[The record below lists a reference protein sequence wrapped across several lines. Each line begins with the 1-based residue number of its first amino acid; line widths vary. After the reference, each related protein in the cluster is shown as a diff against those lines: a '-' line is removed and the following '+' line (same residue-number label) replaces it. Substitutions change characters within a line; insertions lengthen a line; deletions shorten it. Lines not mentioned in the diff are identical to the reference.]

1 MLDGS
6 RLKAQGSSA
15 KLDKH
20 QAVGYN
26 GIQKEDNMIIDR
38 TPTEGAVRISNTINN
53 HLVTRV
59 YYFMTEKEAIE
70 SFKEEFNEKEN
81 R

>member
-1 MLDGS
+1 
-6 RLKAQGSSA
+6 
-15 KLDKH
+15 
-20 QAVGYN
+20 
-26 GIQKEDNMIIDR
+26 MIIDR
-38 TPTEGAVRISNTINN
+38 TPAEGAIRISETIDE